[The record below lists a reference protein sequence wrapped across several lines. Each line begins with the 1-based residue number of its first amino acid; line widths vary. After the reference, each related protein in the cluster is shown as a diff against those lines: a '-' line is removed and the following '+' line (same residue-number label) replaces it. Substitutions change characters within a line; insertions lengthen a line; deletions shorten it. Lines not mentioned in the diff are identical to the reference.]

1 MNIMCAFHHI
11 RQTGILFESQEGERI
26 LCVPFT
32 INDKGIVLFEGERDR
47 TGVCAFH
54 GTKWCAS
61 ELKIQKF
68 RNRDGALIGKS

>member
-32 INDKGIVLFEGERDR
+32 INDKGIVFLKERGIGQ
-47 TGVCAFH
+47 GVCFSWN
-54 GTKWCAS
+54 KMVC
-61 ELKIQKF
+61 F
-68 RNRDGALIGKS
+68 

>member
-1 MNIMCAFHHI
+1 MCAFHHI
-11 RQTGILFESQEGERI
+11 RQTGTLFERQGGERI

-32 INDKGIVLFEGERDR
+32 INDKGVVFLKERGIGQ
-47 TGVCAFH
+47 GVCFSWN
-54 GTKWCAS
+54 KMVCAS